1 MALFVYQNQALHILN
16 CVPFTEHSEQYCHRC
31 IQVEIQAIHIR
42 MEDFLEYHLPGI
54 QKYLNKNI
62 NWVNLL
68 CKIKFYMYNQ
78 HCGSAK
84 FWCGSAFEIT
94 DSDPLKDRCGSGSR
108 SRCQWMIF
116 VSIISL
122 TLGFPSIYFRCW
134 KEVLVLCNIF
144 YIYWLKNGK
153 KKYFFF
159 WLFLSYSDPFRI
171 RFHLQIN
178 IKINSVDREL
188 LEQEVVLNFNF
199 FDVNP
204 LKLHPPFPFMMF
216 KY

>member
-1 MALFVYQNQALHILN
+1 MFTKTKHFTYWTVYLSLS
-16 CVPFTEHSEQYCHRC
+16 TEQYCHRC

-68 CKIKFYMYNQ
+68 CKIKFHSYNQ

-153 KKYFFF
+153 KKNIFFGF
-159 WLFLSYSDPFRI
+159 FYVTRIRSGSVFTFRLTLKLIPWTGSYSNKRLFWTSISLMSI
-171 RFHLQIN
+171 R
-178 IKINSVDREL
+178 
-188 LEQEVVLNFNF
+188 
-199 FDVNP
+199 
-204 LKLHPPFPFMMF
+204 
-216 KY
+216 